1 MRKKGGVVSWGGGMP
16 MDTPLPSFSDLSLP
30 CFIQRMRG
38 EPDMRMR
45 GRDFN
50 IIEFALFKGRLE
62 ADYDVFQQMG
72 PIVDP
77 FILPGYLFV
86 FKKMSRGDV
95 LARVVI

>member
-1 MRKKGGVVSWGGGMP
+1 MGGDAHGYAPAFFFRSVP
-16 MDTPLPSFSDLSLP
+16 
-30 CFIQRMRG
+30 
-38 EPDMRMR
+38 
-45 GRDFN
+45 
-50 IIEFALFKGRLE
+50 ALFKGRLE

-86 FKKMSRGDV
+86 FKKMSRRDV